1 MTYRFRSSIKRV
13 GRATMNITDT
23 LLLLTLL
30 NPLIAV
36 MSSYYKM
43 YKKTLGLLQRILRN
57 RDFVVLMLISMIFK
71 MSFASYPIKFRI
83 SWSGI
88 INRLL

>member
-30 NPLIAV
+30 NPLIV
-36 MSSYYKM
+36 VTSSYCKIYN
-43 YKKTLGLLQRILRN
+43 KTHGLLQRILKN

-71 MSFASYPIKFRI
+71 VSFAISPVKFI
-83 SWSGI
+83 IYWSGI
-88 INRLL
+88 INKA